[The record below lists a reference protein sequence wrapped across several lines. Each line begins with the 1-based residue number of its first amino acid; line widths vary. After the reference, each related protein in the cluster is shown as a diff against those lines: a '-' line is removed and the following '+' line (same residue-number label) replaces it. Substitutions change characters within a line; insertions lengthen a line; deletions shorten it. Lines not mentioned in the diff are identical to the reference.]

1 MLLNKVSTKL
11 TKLIEFPFQVLS
23 SQIKQNECQ
32 SLKDNILLWK
42 LRYRAPVY
50 FDRALEYPW
59 AIKNITI
66 QGGKLLDIGSTV
78 SEMFSNLLPKTVE
91 VYAINLTSPKNIQ
104 NVKYVTGDIRATD
117 FKDNL
122 FDVITCISTLEHI
135 GVEGRYKVKKDE
147 FGDIKAMKE
156 MLRIL
161 KPGGTLL
168 LTVPYGAKD
177 VLPINKLYN
186 KERIDELSKGYV
198 LESATYQKY
207 DEKYSIWREI
217 SELEA
222 SKVNWLKEKWY
233 ALALI
238 KLSKPK

>member
-1 MLLNKVSTKL
+1 MLLNQISNKL

-32 SLKDNILLWK
+32 SLKDNILLWR
-42 LRYRAPVY
+42 LRYKAPSY

-59 AIKNITI
+59 AIKNITL
-66 QGGKLLDIGSTV
+66 QQGKLLDIGSTV
-78 SEMFSNLLPKTVE
+78 SEMFYDVLPKTVE
-91 VYAINLTSPKNIQ
+91 IYAINLMPPKGEQ
-104 NVKYVTGDIRATD
+104 NVKYIKGDIRSTD

-135 GVEGRYKVKKDE
+135 GVEGRYGVKKDE

-186 KERIDELSKGYV
+186 KERIDELSKGYK
-198 LESATYQKY
+198 LESATYQTY
-207 DEKYSIWREI
+207 DAKYSIWREVD
-217 SELEA
+217 EKEA
-222 SKVNWLKEKWY
+222 SKVNWLKERWY